1 MVYCTLIGQVVGES
15 KESEPWPTI
24 SRNTCAVVYK
34 TLLFTVV
41 NQAKK
46 VISDLIKLFLRIF
59 IKDYVIQVVFNPRS
73 DQDSQFNKWERLVGL
88 FNRSVRLH
96 TRVHSFSDCHLAG
109 SRRV

>member
-1 MVYCTLIGQVVGES
+1 MVGES

-34 TLLFTVV
+34 TLLSTVV
-41 NQAKK
+41 NEAKK
-46 VISDLIKLFLRIF
+46 VISDLIMIMIKLFLRIF
-59 IKDYVIQVVFNPRS
+59 IKGYVIQVVFNPRS

-96 TRVHSFSDCHLAG
+96 TRVHSFSDCLLAG

>member
-1 MVYCTLIGQVVGES
+1 MVGES

-34 TLLFTVV
+34 TLLSTVV
-41 NQAKK
+41 NEAKK
-46 VISDLIKLFLRIF
+46 VISDLIKLFLSKF
-59 IKDYVIQVVFNPRS
+59 LEVNVIQVVFNPRS

-96 TRVHSFSDCHLAG
+96 MRVHSFNDCHLAD